1 LDYNGA
7 VICHFHAAIIQQ
19 AQKHVVKLNNGRVEM
34 KIIPYLSSLG
44 LAAVLAG
51 IPFVGH
57 AAEDLS
63 GDSLKKL
70 VTGRTVYLSAPLG
83 GEMPLNYRADGS
95 VNGNGTA
102 VGLGRLFAARETGR
116 WFMNGK
122 NLCQQFPTWYSGVR
136 LCFTV
141 KELGNNK
148 IRWTRDNG
156 ETGVARVGD

>member
-1 LDYNGA
+1 MVERRNF
-7 VICHFHAAIIQQ
+7 VMEETTMNTSQRRSAIVMTCLSIT
-19 AQKHVVKLNNGRVEM
+19 AFA
-34 KIIPYLSSLG
+34 IPSLA
-44 LAAVLAG
+44 L
-51 IPFVGH
+51 

-95 VNGNGTA
+95 VNGNGAA
-102 VGLGRLFAARETGR
+102 VGLGRFFAARETGR

-122 NLCQQFPTWYSGVR
+122 NLCQQFPTWYSGAR

-141 KELGNNK
+141 KELGDNK

-156 ETGVARVGD
+156 ETGVARIGD